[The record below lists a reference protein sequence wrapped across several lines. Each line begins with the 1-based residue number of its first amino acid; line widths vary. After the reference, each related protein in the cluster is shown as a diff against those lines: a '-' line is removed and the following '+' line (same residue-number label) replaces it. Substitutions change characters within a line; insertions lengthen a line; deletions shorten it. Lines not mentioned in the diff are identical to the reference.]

1 VIIKQQNKQIASAQT
16 APADN
21 NNSSVTVH
29 ILQRTQGDNRMIFS
43 TNALSLLAAVALF
56 GGTTFG
62 MAVDVEGVVDDSK
75 VSPVEQCQR
84 IPCW

>member
-1 VIIKQQNKQIASAQT
+1 
-16 APADN
+16 
-21 NNSSVTVH
+21 
-29 ILQRTQGDNRMIFS
+29 MIFS

-75 VSPVEQCQR
+75 VSPVEQCQESHAGK
-84 IPCW
+84 PSEV